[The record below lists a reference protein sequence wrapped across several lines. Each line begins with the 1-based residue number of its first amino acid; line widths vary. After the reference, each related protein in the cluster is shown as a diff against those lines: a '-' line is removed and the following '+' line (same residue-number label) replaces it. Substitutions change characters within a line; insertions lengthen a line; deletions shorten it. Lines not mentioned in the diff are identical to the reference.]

1 MKTIS
6 ADIILA
12 LYLEDKEKVS
22 IRELNQVR
30 SLIEK
35 SEPEIYVDITKEALI
50 AAVNAHSE
58 LFEFSDS
65 EILRKRPLTKI
76 EIGYIVIQLY
86 TWAYSSVVSAIAQ
99 VKAESATSDL
109 SFKLKRAEIKLIGSI
124 GDQER
129 VFSIVLDESTQAFLK
144 VTQVWTSGV
153 AKLYRDG
160 DPRPWKI
167 ERTGERSLKLVFTWD
182 NLEEQK
188 GFSKSV
194 SSASLDGLIHVA
206 TASHKENL

>member
-1 MKTIS
+1 MKTIN
-6 ADIILA
+6 AEVILA
-12 LYLEDKEKVS
+12 LYLEDKERVS
-22 IRELNQVR
+22 MRELNQVR
-30 SLIEK
+30 SLVEK
-35 SEPEIYVDITKEALI
+35 SEPEICVDVTKEALI

-86 TWAYSSVVSAIAQ
+86 TWAYPSVISAITQ
-99 VKAESATSDL
+99 VKAESTVPNL
-109 SFKLKRAEIKLIGSI
+109 PFELKRAEIKLIGSI
-124 GDQER
+124 GGQER
-129 VFSIVLDESTQAFLK
+129 VFSTTLDESTHAFLK

-153 AKLYRDG
+153 AKLYKNG

-182 NLEEQK
+182 NLEEQEK
-188 GFSKSV
+188 FSKAV
-194 SSASLDGLIHVA
+194 SEASPVGPVHVA
-206 TASHKENL
+206 TASHKESF